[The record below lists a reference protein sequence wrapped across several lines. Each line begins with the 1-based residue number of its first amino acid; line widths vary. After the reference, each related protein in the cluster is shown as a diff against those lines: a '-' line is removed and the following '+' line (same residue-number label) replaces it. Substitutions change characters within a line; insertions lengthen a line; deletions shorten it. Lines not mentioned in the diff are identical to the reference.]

1 MPMRHVKAGTAA
13 LLAATALWTLHAAA
27 QAATFAALRTGI
39 GYDPQRF
46 RLLRETSTVNV
57 LDWPVFALAE
67 YRQVAQGDRFEFN
80 IVPPDGSFTWVWH
93 PQSPQNYSGYF
104 LRHLIP
110 LAGTPNEERTGTWQI
125 TVSHRGQQNRI
136 QLNVVA
142 ADPSALEAIR
152 SDQAA
157 KPDDFVANYRLG
169 AAASMFGHDELAV
182 SSLNRAAQL
191 ARRSPYPHVALC
203 RHHLRQARKDEAR
216 QACATARGLLLG
228 YEDQSLSGWLQSEIA
243 KLMQAAE

>member
-1 MPMRHVKAGTAA
+1 MRQLKVSTA
-13 LLAATALWTLHAAA
+13 LLLVTVALWAAYNTA

-39 GYDPQRF
+39 GYDPQRL
-46 RLLRETSTVNV
+46 RLLRETSTVTV

-67 YRQVAQGDRFEFN
+67 YRQVAQGERFEFV
-80 IVPPDGSFTWVWH
+80 ITPPDQSFTWVWQ

-110 LAGTPNEERTGTWQI
+110 LAGTTNEERTGAWQI
-125 TVSHRGQQNRI
+125 TVSHRGQQNRT

-142 ADPSALEAIR
+142 VDPSALESIR
-152 SDQAA
+152 SEQAA

-169 AAASMFGHDELAV
+169 TAASMFGQDELAV
-182 SSLNRAAQL
+182 RSLRRAAEL

-203 RHHLRQARKDEAR
+203 RHHLRQNRKDDAR

-228 YEDQSLSGWLQSEIA
+228 YEDRSLSAWLQSEIE
-243 KLMQAAE
+243 KLLQAAE